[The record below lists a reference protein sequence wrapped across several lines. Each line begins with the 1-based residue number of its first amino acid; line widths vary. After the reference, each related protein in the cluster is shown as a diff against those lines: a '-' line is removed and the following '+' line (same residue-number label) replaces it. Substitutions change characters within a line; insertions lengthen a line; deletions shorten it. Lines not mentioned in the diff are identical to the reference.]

1 MGHGRGGKV
10 HGKRG
15 RRGCVPDIVDVGPVC
30 APSSGK
36 RG

>member
-1 MGHGRGGKV
+1 MGHGRRGKV
-10 HGKRG
+10 HGK
-15 RRGCVPDIVDVGPVC
+15 RGCVPDIVDVGPVC